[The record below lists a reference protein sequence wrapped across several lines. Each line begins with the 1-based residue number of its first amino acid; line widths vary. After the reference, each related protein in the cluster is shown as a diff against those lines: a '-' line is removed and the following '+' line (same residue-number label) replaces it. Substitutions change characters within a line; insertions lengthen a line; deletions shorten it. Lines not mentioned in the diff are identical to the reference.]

1 MPFNLLQTNVTLCQ
15 PSEAPE
21 SPALIPSPK
30 GEGSPTPALRAP
42 PLPAQSAASGAPAV
56 LSPHPGCGCR
66 GCLFLFLFGGCC
78 PAPGRLGMPSFPAG
92 RLPRG
97 RRDSRRV
104 PGPVGRVVR
113 PADRAAAAAAVAAAA
128 AAGPAVSPLHEFPGP
143 NQPSPSYRPCL
154 VFLRSSRTA
163 RTHHLGEDAIHS
175 SCPRRGA
182 DLGRPG
188 LLRAASA
195 TCSAQIASVPLPQTL
210 AAASAPSVI
219 SPFSPTHYLNLESF
233 SFPDLLSVFFLSA
246 PLSLSSIS
254 NLKKFLLSLLSIF
267 SWVLSSTLQIHHP
280 LIFYIILSSE
290 SLLL

>member
-1 MPFNLLQTNVTLCQ
+1 MPFNVLQTNVTLCQ

-30 GEGSPTPALRAP
+30 GEGSPTPALRTP

-66 GCLFLFLFGGCC
+66 GCLFLFGRCC

-128 AAGPAVSPLHEFPGP
+128 AAGPAVNPLHEFPGP

-210 AAASAPSVI
+210 AAASAPSVMI
-219 SPFSPTHYLNLESF
+219 MWLITHVSR
-233 SFPDLLSVFFLSA
+233 D
-246 PLSLSSIS
+246 
-254 NLKKFLLSLLSIF
+254 
-267 SWVLSSTLQIHHP
+267 
-280 LIFYIILSSE
+280 
-290 SLLL
+290 